1 MQWNAWKRGLVAFSF
16 LETRVTAFMTPVIP
30 SLLFEIVKTTRADYT
45 MSISSISR
53 FWWFEPTT
61 HAEWT
66 EEKSECAVPI
76 HWTVK
81 AVVEIPLICS
91 WQSAME
97 LEKHND
103 LSSGPVLH
111 TNCVTFSKFFD
122 LSLSLCLP
130 ISQKAIYSLL
140 KKKKK
145 LSTQWLLEGLSNTRT
160 TWSSFTY

>member
-1 MQWNAWKRGLVAFSF
+1 MKCLKTRLSCLF
-16 LETRVTAFMTPVIP
+16 LSRNTCYGFITPVIP

-61 HAEWT
+61 HSVWT

-76 HWTVK
+76 HRTVK

-103 LSSGPVLH
+103 LSSSPVLH
-111 TNCVTFSKFFD
+111 TNCVTFGKFFD
-122 LSLSLCLP
+122 LSLSLSLP
-130 ISQKAIYSLL
+130 ISL
-140 KKKKK
+140 KK
-145 LSTQWLLEGLSNTRT
+145 LSTQCLLEGLSNTRT
-160 TWSSFTY
+160 TWSSFAH